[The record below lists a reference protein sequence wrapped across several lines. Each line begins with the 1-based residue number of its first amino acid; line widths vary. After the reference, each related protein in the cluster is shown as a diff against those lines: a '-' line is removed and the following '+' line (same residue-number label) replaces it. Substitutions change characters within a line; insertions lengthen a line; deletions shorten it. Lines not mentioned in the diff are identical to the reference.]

1 MKENISQ
8 SVSEEQIEKQDNTPD
23 RVDINVLK
31 SRIRVEEN
39 KIFRRNIFIFSA
51 CLIVIV
57 IAGVYVTYLQ
67 IQNNCCLSIKFMIK
81 FNYEKYTIKY

>member
-1 MKENISQ
+1 MAKTFLKKKVEQ
-8 SVSEEQIEKQDNTPD
+8 GVSEEQIENQDNTPD

-39 KIFRRNIFIFSA
+39 KILRRNIFIFSA

-57 IAGVYVTYLQ
+57 IAGVYVTYL
-67 IQNNCCLSIKFMIK
+67 
-81 FNYEKYTIKY
+81 

>member
-1 MKENISQ
+1 MNENISQ
-8 SVSEEQIEKQDNTPD
+8 GMSEEQIEKQDNTPD

-39 KIFRRNIFIFSA
+39 KILRRNIFIFSA

-57 IAGVYVTYLQ
+57 IAGVYVTYL
-67 IQNNCCLSIKFMIK
+67 
-81 FNYEKYTIKY
+81 

>member
-39 KIFRRNIFIFSA
+39 KILRRNIFIFLA

-57 IAGVYVTYLQ
+57 IAGVYVTYL
-67 IQNNCCLSIKFMIK
+67 
-81 FNYEKYTIKY
+81 

>member
-8 SVSEEQIEKQDNTPD
+8 GASEEQIEKQDNTPD

-39 KIFRRNIFIFSA
+39 KILRRNIFIFSA

-57 IAGVYVTYLQ
+57 IAGVYVTYL
-67 IQNNCCLSIKFMIK
+67 
-81 FNYEKYTIKY
+81 

>member
-1 MKENISQ
+1 MNENISQ
-8 SVSEEQIEKQDNTPD
+8 GVSEDQIEKQDITPD

-39 KIFRRNIFIFSA
+39 KILRRNIFIFSA

-57 IAGVYVTYLQ
+57 IAGVYVTYL
-67 IQNNCCLSIKFMIK
+67 
-81 FNYEKYTIKY
+81 

>member
-1 MKENISQ
+1 MFFLNFTKNFMKENISQ
-8 SVSEEQIEKQDNTPD
+8 RVSEEQIENQDITPD

-39 KIFRRNIFIFSA
+39 KILRRNIFIFSA

-57 IAGVYVTYLQ
+57 IAGVYVTYL
-67 IQNNCCLSIKFMIK
+67 
-81 FNYEKYTIKY
+81 

>member
-1 MKENISQ
+1 MKENILQ
-8 SVSEEQIEKQDNTPD
+8 GVSEEKIENQDNTPD

-39 KIFRRNIFIFSA
+39 KILRRNIFIFSA

-57 IAGVYVTYLQ
+57 IAGVYVTYL
-67 IQNNCCLSIKFMIK
+67 
-81 FNYEKYTIKY
+81 

>member
-1 MKENISQ
+1 MFFLNFEKNFMKENISQ
-8 SVSEEQIEKQDNTPD
+8 AVSEEQIEKQNNTPD

-39 KIFRRNIFIFSA
+39 KILRRNIFIFSA

-57 IAGVYVTYLQ
+57 IAGVYVTYL
-67 IQNNCCLSIKFMIK
+67 
-81 FNYEKYTIKY
+81 

>member
-8 SVSEEQIEKQDNTPD
+8 AVSEEQIEKQDNTPD

-39 KIFRRNIFIFSA
+39 KILRRNIFIFSA

-57 IAGVYVTYLQ
+57 IAGVYVTYL
-67 IQNNCCLSIKFMIK
+67 
-81 FNYEKYTIKY
+81 

>member
-8 SVSEEQIEKQDNTPD
+8 GVSEEQIENQDNTPD

-39 KIFRRNIFIFSA
+39 KILRRNIFIFSA

-57 IAGVYVTYLQ
+57 IAGLYVTYL
-67 IQNNCCLSIKFMIK
+67 
-81 FNYEKYTIKY
+81 

>member
-1 MKENISQ
+1 MFFLNFKKNFMKENISQ
-8 SVSEEQIEKQDNTPD
+8 AVSEEQIEKQDNTPD

-39 KIFRRNIFIFSA
+39 KILRRNIFIFSA

-57 IAGVYVTYLQ
+57 IAGVYVTYL
-67 IQNNCCLSIKFMIK
+67 
-81 FNYEKYTIKY
+81 

>member
-1 MKENISQ
+1 MFSLNFKKNFMKENISQ
-8 SVSEEQIEKQDNTPD
+8 RVSEEQIENQDNTPD

-39 KIFRRNIFIFSA
+39 KILRRNIFIFSA

-57 IAGVYVTYLQ
+57 IAGVYVTYL
-67 IQNNCCLSIKFMIK
+67 
-81 FNYEKYTIKY
+81 

>member
-1 MKENISQ
+1 MFFLNLKRNFMNENISQ
-8 SVSEEQIEKQDNTPD
+8 GMSEEQIEKQDNTPD

-39 KIFRRNIFIFSA
+39 KILRRNIFIFSA

-57 IAGVYVTYLQ
+57 IAGAYVTYL
-67 IQNNCCLSIKFMIK
+67 
-81 FNYEKYTIKY
+81 

>member
-8 SVSEEQIEKQDNTPD
+8 GVSEEKIENQDNTPD

-39 KIFRRNIFIFSA
+39 KILRRNIFIFSA

-57 IAGVYVTYLQ
+57 IAGVYVTYL
-67 IQNNCCLSIKFMIK
+67 
-81 FNYEKYTIKY
+81 

>member
-1 MKENISQ
+1 MFSLILKKNFMKENILQ

-39 KIFRRNIFIFSA
+39 KILRRNIFIFSA

-57 IAGVYVTYLQ
+57 IAGVYVTYL
-67 IQNNCCLSIKFMIK
+67 
-81 FNYEKYTIKY
+81 

>member
-1 MKENISQ
+1 MFFLNFKKNFMKENISQ
-8 SVSEEQIEKQDNTPD
+8 GVSEEQIESQDNTPD

-39 KIFRRNIFIFSA
+39 KILRRNIFIFSA

-57 IAGVYVTYLQ
+57 IAGVYVTYL
-67 IQNNCCLSIKFMIK
+67 
-81 FNYEKYTIKY
+81 

>member
-1 MKENISQ
+1 MNENISQ
-8 SVSEEQIEKQDNTPD
+8 GMSEDQIEKQDNTPD

-39 KIFRRNIFIFSA
+39 KILRRNIFIFSA

-57 IAGVYVTYLQ
+57 IAGVYVTYL
-67 IQNNCCLSIKFMIK
+67 
-81 FNYEKYTIKY
+81 